1 MPEREGAR
9 SRRPPAAVL
18 LAALAA
24 LVVFAAV
31 SAPATG
37 AAPAPAVPPRSTPT
51 PAPSSAPGSPPA
63 DASDPLPALLNHL
76 GEKAEVYES
85 VAMRFVCIETVHSS
99 DDPKDDRRFDYMYV
113 EAEEQR
119 YRPYRQKHTGRLARS
134 IPETSINLNFPDSY
148 SWTLMFAKKRQHLF
162 RFRYSGQEWF
172 SLRLAHVIEFTAPLP
187 FTTGQTIYE
196 WSGKVWV
203 DAENFNF
210 LKIEAEPGNQADRIH
225 RELQAYRQAPRFL
238 IFPMGRR
245 PEGYRYNLTFLNEFH
260 KLSLPD
266 QAEFRGFSLDLE
278 GQEEWAGM
286 LTLRYTGYQF
296 FNVDVKDK
304 FLK

>member
-1 MPEREGAR
+1 MPDSGGVR
-9 SRRPPAAVL
+9 SWWTPATAL
-18 LAALAA
+18 LVAAAALAGPADWSTSAALAA
-24 LVVFAAV
+24 AG
-31 SAPATG
+31 APAS
-37 AAPAPAVPPRSTPT
+37 PR
-51 PAPSSAPGSPPA
+51 PAPSPAPGPQA
-63 DASDPLPALLNHL
+63 ANASDPLPALLNHL

-99 DDPKDDRRFDYMYV
+99 DDPEHDRRFDYMYV

-134 IPETSINLNFPDSY
+134 VPETSINLQFPDSY

-162 RFRYSGQEWF
+162 RFRYVGQEWF

-196 WSGKVWV
+196 WSGKAWV

-210 LKIEAEPGNQADRIH
+210 LKIEAEPGNQADRMR

-238 IFPMGRR
+238 IFPMGKK
-245 PEGYRYNLTFLNEFH
+245 PQGYRYNLTLLNEFQ

-266 QAEFRGFSLDLE
+266 QAEFRAFAFDLE

-296 FNVDVKDK
+296 FNVDVRDK